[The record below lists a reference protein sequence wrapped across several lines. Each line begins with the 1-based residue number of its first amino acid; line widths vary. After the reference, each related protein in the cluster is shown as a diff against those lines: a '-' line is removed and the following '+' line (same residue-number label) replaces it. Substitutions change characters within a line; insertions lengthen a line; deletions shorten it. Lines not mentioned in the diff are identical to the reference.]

1 MPVEQAGSGRA
12 SARRPASSG
21 EHRAQRAPEPGESL
35 GEAGRAPR
43 QGEPA
48 GPCTCGPFLEAVSA
62 AGCYD
67 FFAKCPHRLAC
78 ARCPFYLPKNT
89 TKGQLLEVKSGIEQ
103 MLEQL
108 DLTDDERQALEGDR
122 EAITALAAKLADV
135 PTPAGPTPN
144 QLGHA
149 PIPGTLGTTRRPD
162 PEGGAS

>member
-1 MPVEQAGSGRA
+1 MPVEWAGSGRA
-12 SARRPASSG
+12 SARRPANSCD
-21 EHRAQRAPEPGESL
+21 HRARRAPEPGESL
-35 GEAGRAPR
+35 GEAGRAP
-43 QGEPA
+43 
-48 GPCTCGPFLEAVSA
+48 
-62 AGCYD
+62 
-67 FFAKCPHRLAC
+67 
-78 ARCPFYLPKNT
+78 RCPFYLPKNT

-149 PIPGTLGTTRRPD
+149 PIPVTLGTTRRPD

>member
-1 MPVEQAGSGRA
+1 M
-12 SARRPASSG
+12 
-21 EHRAQRAPEPGESL
+21 
-35 GEAGRAPR
+35 
-43 QGEPA
+43 
-48 GPCTCGPFLEAVSA
+48 
-62 AGCYD
+62 
-67 FFAKCPHRLAC
+67 PHRLAC

-108 DLTDDERQALEGDR
+108 DLTDDERQALEDDR

-149 PIPGTLGTTRRPD
+149 PIPVTLGTTRRPD